1 MTNEVFFST
10 NAGAFINF
18 SNIVAVLRDEPDSC
32 RAQHIKDAFKAVKRC
47 LYWQDVIA
55 VVDDGLENAAY
66 NRDVQK
72 HPENYCEN
80 RATLKHNVATAA
92 MTTYYHLVKSDVF
105 TRKPVGM
112 LGMTVDST
120 EYKSEALFAV
130 KALVSAY
137 EHATGGDI
145 RKLRF

>member
-1 MTNEVFFST
+1 MTNEVFFNT

-32 RAQHIKDAFKAVKRC
+32 RAQHIKEAFKAAKRH

-72 HPENYCEN
+72 HPENYCESKE
-80 RATLKHNVATAA
+80 TLNHNVVTAA
-92 MTTYYHLVKSDVF
+92 MTAYYHLVKSDVF
-105 TRKPVGM
+105 TRKPVGQ
-112 LGMTVDST
+112 LGFTVDSN
-120 EYKSEALFAV
+120 EYKSEAMFAV

-137 EHATGGDI
+137 ERATGGDI